1 MPYFANVLD
10 AVGHT
15 PLIKLNRLGKPFA
28 SNIYVKFEAMNP
40 GGSIK
45 DRAARHMIE
54 EAEARGLLR
63 PGGTIIEATAGNTG
77 VGLALAAAVKGYRL
91 ITVLPDKMSDE
102 KVALLKAFG
111 AEVVMTP
118 TAVGPD
124 SPDNYI
130 QKAKA
135 IAAQIP
141 GSWRAA
147 QFENFDNP
155 TAHYHSTG
163 PEIWSDTNG
172 IIDVLVG
179 GIGTGGTISGA
190 GRFLKEKNPKLTIVG
205 ADPEGSILSG
215 DQPRSFK
222 VEGIGED
229 YFPDTYDR
237 TIVDQFFRISD
248 RESFE
253 TARKLAREEGIFAG
267 GSSGTALAAALRYAA
282 SIEESQEIVV
292 ILPDTGRNYLSKIYN
307 DQWLADHHFA
317 NA

>member
-45 DRAARHMIE
+45 DRAARQMIE

-91 ITVLPDKMSDE
+91 ITVLPDKMSAE

-130 QKAKA
+130 QKARA
-135 IAAQIP
+135 IAKAIP

-155 TAHYHSTG
+155 AAHYRSTG

-172 IIDVLVG
+172 LIDVLVA

-190 GRFLKEKNPKLTIVG
+190 GRFLKEQNPQLKVVG

-215 DQPRSFK
+215 DQPKSYK

-237 TIVDQFFRISD
+237 NMVDVFFRISD
-248 RESFE
+248 RESFD
-253 TARKLAREEGIFAG
+253 TARRLLREEGIFAG

-282 SIEESQEIVV
+282 SIDDSQEIVV
-292 ILPDTGRNYLSKIYN
+292 ILPDTGRNYLSKFYN
-307 DQWLADHHFA
+307 DQWLAEQNYA